1 MRWPDD
7 AVPCW
12 QWTGDIGS
20 MKWFHFLL
28 GRLWCL
34 LHRHRLYIPVI
45 RTGSSTQTFLD
56 GYLTSSILCIPCQ
69 IWCVTIEVLHNLPPT
84 LQLCSEGAIRN
95 PAMITHDYNIP
106 YDTVDIF
113 FVLASSARA
122 SSWLLALLAPW
133 AVFCTIW
140 EYLRCI
146 CATQKVAFC
155 TGTIGFVNC
164 ILYQRC
170 PRHSALDGVE
180 ELALSSVNDKKQKD
194 NIK

>member
-84 LQLCSEGAIRN
+84 LQLCSEGALLWLQHPVWYR
-95 PAMITHDYNIP
+95 
-106 YDTVDIF
+106 VDIF
-113 FVLASSARA
+113 FVLESSARA
-122 SSWLLALLAPW
+122 SYWLLAPW
-133 AVFCTIW
+133 AVFCTPFENIW
-140 EYLRCI
+140 DASVPLRKRSPF
-146 CATQKVAFC
+146 AQA
-155 TGTIGFVNC
+155 
-164 ILYQRC
+164 Q
-170 PRHSALDGVE
+170 SAL
-180 ELALSSVNDKKQKD
+180 
-194 NIK
+194 